1 MPNGYLQAGQ
11 NIGDQ
16 TEDNTTVALNV
27 NGKLNVAGGKRIISN
42 VPIGSIALASMGTS
56 TTGVVAKS
64 FITDIF
70 VPHNRVLSTFAV
82 LSGAADTNNWTAA
95 IYDSF
100 GTLIATGIA
109 AGVAIATVNVW
120 QTQAVAFVYPKNTAG
135 TPTAVAA
142 TSVQLYGPQQYF
154 IAIHVSNT
162 TGTIQTLPSP
172 YIDLCTENPTDTFG
186 TFPTSI
192 TPPTTFTTNIAP
204 IVYIA

>member
-1 MPNGYLQAGQ
+1 MPNGYLQPGQ
-11 NIGDQ
+11 AIGDQ
-16 TEDNTTVALNV
+16 GETNVIIAQSV
-27 NGKLNVAGGKRIISN
+27 NGQLNVAGGKRILGNI
-42 VPIGSIALASMGTS
+42 PIGAIALASMGTS
-56 TTGVVAKS
+56 TAGVVAKS
-64 FITDIF
+64 FVTDIF

-82 LSGAADTNNWTAA
+82 LSGSADTNNWTAA

-109 AGVAIATVNVW
+109 AGVAIATANVW

-154 IAIHVSNT
+154 IAIHVANT
-162 TGTIQTLPSP
+162 TGTIQTVASP
-172 YIDLCTENPTDTFG
+172 YIDLCTQNPTDTFG

-192 TPPTTFTTNIAP
+192 TPPTTFTTAVGP